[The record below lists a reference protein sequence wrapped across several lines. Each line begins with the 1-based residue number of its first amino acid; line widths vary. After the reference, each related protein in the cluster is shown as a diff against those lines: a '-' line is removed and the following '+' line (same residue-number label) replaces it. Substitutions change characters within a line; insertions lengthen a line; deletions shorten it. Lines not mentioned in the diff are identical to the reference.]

1 MEGRRSFVLYT
12 EYEQAFSTLKPEEQG
27 ALIMAIF
34 SYVRTGEV
42 APLSG
47 GAAMAFLFIRGQ
59 LDRDWEKYD
68 EIREKRAE
76 AGRKGGKQTQANRA
90 NAYTAKQRQA
100 NQADTGNENDT
111 VSDNGSDN
119 EDGTGDIERRSGC
132 PSSVAGWIPPT
143 IAEVKLFCSEQGL
156 SVDAAKFVK
165 HYTSRNWLLGGG
177 EPMTDWKTAV
187 EGWAKRESALPGGSA
202 AARARHIPS
211 AADYDADNNFL

>member
-12 EYEQAFSTLKPEEQG
+12 EYEQAFSELEPEEQG
-27 ALIMAIF
+27 TLIMAIF

-90 NAYTAKQRQA
+90 NAYIAKQTQA
-100 NQADTGNENDT
+100 KQADNGNVY
-111 VSDNGSDN
+111 VSDNDSDTVYG
-119 EDGTGDIERRSGC
+119 DGDVDKHSNC
-132 PSSVAGWIPPT
+132 PPGVAGWIPPT
-143 IAEVKLFCSEQGL
+143 IAEIKVFCSEQGL
-156 SVDAAKFVK
+156 TVDAAKFVE
-165 HYTSRNWLLGGG
+165 HYANRDWLLGGG
-177 EPMTDWKTAV
+177 EPMTDWRTAV
-187 EGWAKRESALPGGSA
+187 AGWAKKERGSHGSA
-202 AARARHIPS
+202 AGASAQRIPG

>member
-12 EYEQAFSTLKPEEQG
+12 EYEQAFSELEPEEQG

-90 NAYTAKQRQA
+90 NAYIAKQTQA
-100 NQADTGNENDT
+100 KQADNGNVY
-111 VSDNGSDN
+111 VSDNDSDTVYG
-119 EDGTGDIERRSGC
+119 DGDVDKHSNC
-132 PSSVAGWIPPT
+132 PPGVAGWIPPT
-143 IAEVKLFCSEQGL
+143 IAEIKVFCSEHGL
-156 SVDAAKFVK
+156 IVDAAKFVE
-165 HYTSRNWLLGGG
+165 HYASRDWLLGGG
-177 EPMTDWKTAV
+177 EPMTDWRTAV
-187 EGWAKRESALPGGSA
+187 AGWAKRERGLHGSA
-202 AARARHIPS
+202 AGDRAQRIPG